1 MHYVNII
8 HNQRMGDL
16 GLSKSAI
23 EESDKHMGIA
33 TIDSPSSCQYQIRR
47 RDTGRRRL
55 SVSRPSLRVRDEWG
69 VGGGTGINGW
79 RMKATAEGY
88 EKKQERRC

>member
-1 MHYVNII
+1 
-8 HNQRMGDL
+8 
-16 GLSKSAI
+16 
-23 EESDKHMGIA
+23 MGIA

-69 VGGGTGINGW
+69 VGGG
-79 RMKATAEGY
+79 RE
-88 EKKQERRC
+88 